1 MSKKPV
7 NEKLCLPESPAVLG
21 LSLYLSCR
29 DSSTCDTLRICGPK
43 LSCMIVFGCFE
54 YSLQLNFVVVNAQK
68 F

>member
-7 NEKLCLPESPAVLG
+7 NENLCLPESSPVLG
-21 LSLYLSCR
+21 LSFYLGWC
-29 DSSTCDTLRICGPK
+29 DSLTCDTLRICGPK

-54 YSLQLNFVVVNAQK
+54 YSLQLNFVVANAQK